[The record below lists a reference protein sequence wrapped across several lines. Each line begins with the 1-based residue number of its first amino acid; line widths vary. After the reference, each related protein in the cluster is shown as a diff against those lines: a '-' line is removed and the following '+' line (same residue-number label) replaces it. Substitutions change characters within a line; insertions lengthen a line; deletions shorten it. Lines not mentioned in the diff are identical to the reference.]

1 MAPDRRR
8 RNRVTVLALLGVVGV
23 MVGLD
28 VAAVPLYRLFCA
40 ATGYGGTTRRAE
52 EAPTAELKDRLL
64 TVRFNADI
72 APDLGWEFRPLVAS
86 VRVHP
91 GEERTVAYRA
101 VNKSREGVTG
111 TATYNVT
118 PTKVGLYFDK
128 IQFFCFTRQR
138 LDPGE
143 SKDLTVTFFV
153 DPDIA
158 SDPNTRDVD
167 TITLSYAMFR
177 AKEQDPQGSEN
188 TAAARPSLAAAPS
201 RPHDPAMNPF
211 LAREIP

>member
-8 RNRVTVLALLGVVGV
+8 RNRITVLALLGVIGV

-28 VAAVPLYRLFCA
+28 IAAVPLYRLFCA
-40 ATGYGGTTRRAE
+40 VTGYNGTTQRAA
-52 EAPTAELKDRLL
+52 EAPAADVSNKLV

-72 APDLGWEFRPLVAS
+72 APDLGWEFRPEVAS
-86 VRVHP
+86 VKVYP

-101 VNKSREGVTG
+101 VNKSREGITG

-118 PTKVGLYFDK
+118 PGKVGLYFDK
-128 IQFFCFTRQR
+128 IQCFCFTRQH

-158 SDPNTRDVD
+158 TDPNTRDVD
-167 TITLSYAMFR
+167 TITLSYTMFR
-177 AKEQDPQGSEN
+177 AKEQDPRGSDN
-188 TAAARPSLAAAPS
+188 GVAALPSVAAAPS
-201 RPHDPAMNPF
+201 GAQSNKQ
-211 LAREIP
+211 

>member
-8 RNRVTVLALLGVVGV
+8 RNRVTVLALLGVIGV

-28 VAAVPLYRLFCA
+28 IAAVPLYRLFCA
-40 ATGYGGTTRRAE
+40 VTGYNGTTQRAA
-52 EAPTAELKDRLL
+52 EAPATEVSGKLV

-72 APDLGWEFRPLVAS
+72 APDLGWEFRPEVAS
-86 VRVHP
+86 VKVHP

-118 PTKVGLYFDK
+118 PGKVGLYFDK
-128 IQFFCFTRQR
+128 IQCFCFTRQH

-158 SDPNTRDVD
+158 TDPNTRDVD
-167 TITLSYAMFR
+167 TITLSYTMFR
-177 AKEQDPQGSEN
+177 AKEQDPQGSDN
-188 TAAARPSLAAAPS
+188 DVAARPSVAAAP
-201 RPHDPAMNPF
+201 PPAQSNKQ
-211 LAREIP
+211 